1 MIKEINANEL
11 RTLLNE
17 QEQQTTVFDPQ
28 TLDVESIKSQI
39 NAPYVSAR
47 ISTLG
52 GYGRASLMMAIS
64 LDPKED
70 WANNIFENSNHMRF
84 SLGQDGL
91 LDQFVLSVYDKSRN
105 RVRGI
110 KKFRKTMVKSTD
122 EMITKINKYINHVN
136 DELVINHVN
145 DELVEV

>member
-17 QEQQTTVFDPQ
+17 KEQRQAIFDPQ
-28 TLDVESIKSQI
+28 TLDIESVKSQI

-64 LDPKED
+64 LDPKEN
-70 WANNIFENSNHMRF
+70 WANHIFENSNYMRF
-84 SLGQDGL
+84 DLSQDGIL
-91 LDQFVLSVYDKSRN
+91 NQFVFSIYDKSRN
-105 RVRGI
+105 RIRSI
-110 KKFRKTMVKSTD
+110 KKFRKTMVQSVD
-122 EMITKINKYINHVN
+122 EMIAKINKYIDHVN
-136 DELVINHVN
+136 SELAKVA
-145 DELVEV
+145 

>member
-17 QEQQTTVFDPQ
+17 QEQQATVFDPQ
-28 TLDVESIKSQI
+28 TLNVESIKSQV
-39 NAPYVSAR
+39 NAPYVNAR

-52 GYGRASLMMAIS
+52 GYGRATLMIAVS
-64 LDPKED
+64 LDPKEN
-70 WANNIFENSNHMRF
+70 WANNIFENSNYMRF

-91 LDQFVLSVYDKSRN
+91 LNQFVLSVYDKSRN
-105 RVRGI
+105 RIRGI

-122 EMITKINKYINHVN
+122 EMVAKINKYIDHVN
-136 DELVINHVN
+136 NELANITT
-145 DELVEV
+145 